1 MFYVTRRK
9 LRNLGRHYTLSYIE
23 KSRYMSRNLKLTDV
37 SKISEK
43 KKYSAIPH
51 PTNTSKKI
59 LSCSSHRLFVVNS
72 SYNKDQAIT
81 IFFMQNSCPILRCP
95 LSGVAVCLWYGLWIK
110 NTSTMADKNGEIIK
124 INYPPCFCSVICVFT
139 LF

>member
-23 KSRYMSRNLKLTDV
+23 KSRYMSRN
-37 SKISEK
+37 
-43 KKYSAIPH
+43 
-51 PTNTSKKI
+51 
-59 LSCSSHRLFVVNS
+59 RLFVVNS

-110 NTSTMADKNGEIIK
+110 NTFYFKRILISSLLQVFASLGRFTWHIK
-124 INYPPCFCSVICVFT
+124 GYDGVHLCQHVKKTAGLVW
-139 LF
+139 